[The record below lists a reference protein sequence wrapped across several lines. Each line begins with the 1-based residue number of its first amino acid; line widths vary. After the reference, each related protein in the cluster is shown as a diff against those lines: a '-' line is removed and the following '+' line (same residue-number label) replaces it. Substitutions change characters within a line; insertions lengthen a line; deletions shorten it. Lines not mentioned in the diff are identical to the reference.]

1 MEQTGQWP
9 AVPACPLPGRR
20 WKAWAPW
27 RAIVKSCADPR
38 SWATPRAG
46 IFDLTRFEGR
56 AGQEPMRG
64 VQWTN
69 RAQSVTRGPTTLDRL
84 RADHRGVRG
93 GVAADRQAT
102 WANSG
107 VFAARPVQEITH
119 KGGVGLTSYW
129 SITNSAGVV
138 IELQIRTYPG
148 RTRSW
153 ATPGS
158 RRRRPET
165 GAGH

>member
-1 MEQTGQWP
+1 MRGSSGQTGPIGHQ
-9 AVPACPLPGRR
+9 
-20 WKAWAPW
+20 KANESWTG
-27 RAIVKSCADPR
+27 CAR
-38 SWATPRAG
+38 
-46 IFDLTRFEGR
+46 II
-56 AGQEPMRG
+56 
-64 VQWTN
+64 
-69 RAQSVTRGPTTLDRL
+69 
-84 RADHRGVRG
+84 ADYEM

-102 WANSG
+102 CANSG
-107 VFAARPVQEITH
+107 VFAARPVQEITIN
-119 KGGVGLTSYW
+119 GGVGLKSDW